1 MPVLYGPG
9 ATLRQNGGSDAIFA
23 GAGGETVLLEAW
35 NLTHFAIAHLG
46 EEGAS
51 SGLEGYLGRLGDIL
65 GGVDLLYRE
74 RAYEVVPT
82 LEYAWEF
89 LGEAFARANATT
101 AAAEGRAVE
110 SYDGS
115 GSLVE
120 RARAD
125 ARFKRVKRWTPG
137 GMFDGWSTGGL

>member
-1 MPVLYGPG
+1 MSE
-9 ATLRQNGGSDAIFA
+9 GGS
-23 GAGGETVLLEAW
+23 GALC
-35 NLTHFAIAHLG
+35 AHARVRPG
-46 EEGAS
+46 
-51 SGLEGYLGRLGDIL
+51 I
-65 GGVDLLYRE
+65 
-74 RAYEVVPT
+74 
-82 LEYAWEF
+82 

-115 GSLVE
+115 GLVE

-137 GMFDGWSTGGL
+137 GMFDGLSTGGL